1 MEELVRYVK
10 ATVIKLIGLTCIVAT
25 ALGAIGC
32 QQYIIGWCIGSG
44 LNVLYFLMLSSR
56 SARAIHLPPEQAA
69 SFIRRGAI
77 FRLVMICLMCI
88 IILQFPSIHFGA
100 AVAGIFS
107 YRIIIVADVI
117 RKQLRGR

>member
-69 SFIRRGAI
+69 SFIRSGAI